1 MKSRPKNARCFAKA
15 GGAARLSMDRQRV
28 RDSEL
33 QLTRILSKT
42 GRFVVWSG
50 TIVLRQSM
58 AFSLLELL
66 VVVAIMVIL
75 TTMYWGSGSGAR
87 QKKLQAD
94 CQNNLQKSYIAL
106 QIFAKD
112 HGDKFPEAPG
122 ARTSEEPLDALVPR
136 YTSDTAVFICPASKD
151 SGLPSAESIRKRK
164 ISYAYYMGR
173 RLVDA
178 QEALLSDK
186 QVDTQSKVAG
196 QPVFSSTGKPPGN
209 NHGKAGGNFMFCDGH
224 VQSAP
229 ATAPFSLVLTQG
241 VVLLNPKP

>member
-1 MKSRPKNARCFAKA
+1 MRPSPTPRPSPAGRGIFAP
-15 GGAARLSMDRQRV
+15 RV
-28 RDSEL
+28 
-33 QLTRILSKT
+33 
-42 GRFVVWSG
+42 G
-50 TIVLRQSM
+50 TTVLRQSM

-75 TTMYWGSGSGAR
+75 TTMYWGSGSGTK

-94 CQNNLQKSYIAL
+94 CQNNLQRSFIAME
-106 QIFAKD
+106 IFAKD
-112 HGDKFPEAPG
+112 HDGKFPETAG

-151 SGLPSAESIRKRK
+151 SVLPSGESIRQRK

-173 RLVDA
+173 RVADA

-186 QVDTQSKVAG
+186 QVDTLSKVAG
-196 QPVFSSTGKPPGN
+196 QQVFSITGKSPGN
-209 NHGKAGGNFMFCDGH
+209 NHEKSGGNFLFCDGH
-224 VQSAP
+224 VQSAT
-229 ATAPFSLVLTQG
+229 ANAPFSLVLTQG